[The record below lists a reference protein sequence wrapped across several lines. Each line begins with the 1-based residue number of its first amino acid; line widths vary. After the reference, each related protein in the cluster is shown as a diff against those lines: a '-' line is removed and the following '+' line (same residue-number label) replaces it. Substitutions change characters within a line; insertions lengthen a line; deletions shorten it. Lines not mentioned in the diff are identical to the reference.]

1 MPDDLVYELH
11 LHFSTSEQSEILIGM
26 CSFLEVAAL
35 EESADKVII
44 YSADLPYVHRLREEL
59 SSHLSWLTDDTID
72 IQQKKNENWNRLWE
86 STFQPIVIDDFCII
100 KSSKHSVTAE
110 ADHTIIIDPEMAFG
124 TGHHETTHM
133 MIQRMRKLD
142 FEGQHVLDFGSGTAI
157 LSILAEKIG
166 ATEVL
171 AIDYDDQATQCA
183 IKCISQNHSTKV
195 SCVTTTIS
203 ELTQEK
209 QYDII
214 LANINR
220 QVLLSSAEEVSELHK
235 SSGHLLISGV
245 LVTDRDLVLEKYKSA
260 GYELIEILNRG
271 EWLCIHLRK
280 G

>member
-1 MPDDLVYELH
+1 M
-11 LHFSTSEQSEILIGM
+11 
-26 CSFLEVAAL
+26 
-35 EESADKVII
+35 
-44 YSADLPYVHRLREEL
+44 
-59 SSHLSWLTDDTID
+59 
-72 IQQKKNENWNRLWE
+72 
-86 STFQPIVIDDFCII
+86 
-100 KSSKHSVTAE
+100 
-110 ADHTIIIDPEMAFG
+110 
-124 TGHHETTHM
+124 
-133 MIQRMRKLD
+133 
-142 FEGQHVLDFGSGTAI
+142 
-157 LSILAEKIG
+157 
-166 ATEVL
+166 

-195 SCVTTTIS
+195 SCVTATIS

-235 SSGHLLISGV
+235 NSGHLLISGV